1 MEAQRPN
8 PDALL
13 AEINAAAARD
23 RRGRLKI
30 FFGAAAGVG
39 KTYAMLIAAREQMRA
54 GTDVVIGLLE
64 THGRAE
70 TAALVED
77 LPQLPPLML
86 DVQGA
91 QVKEFDLDAAIARR
105 PVLILVDELAHTNAP
120 GARHPKRWQDVDE
133 LLAAGIDVYTT
144 LNVQHIESLNDVV
157 GQITG
162 VRVNETLPDTFFESE
177 PDAPAASVTVTVMVN
192 VRGRRIT

>member
-1 MEAQRPN
+1 METERPD

-13 AEINAAAARD
+13 AAVNAASVRE

-30 FFGAAAGVG
+30 FFGATAGVG
-39 KTYAMLIAAREQMRA
+39 KTFAMLTAAHEQKRA

-64 THGRAE
+64 THGRVD

-77 LPQLPPLML
+77 LPLLPPLML

-91 QVKEFDLDAAIARR
+91 AVKEFDLDAALRR
-105 PVLILVDELAHTNAP
+105 APTLILVDVLAHTNAP

-133 LLAAGIDVYTT
+133 LLAAG
-144 LNVQHIESLNDVV
+144 
-157 GQITG
+157 
-162 VRVNETLPDTFFESE
+162 
-177 PDAPAASVTVTVMVN
+177 
-192 VRGRRIT
+192 